1 MKIRTTMWVMGV
13 AGVLAAPVAWAQFV
27 PTKEN
32 PIAYAADTFEADDGN
47 HTATFTGSVE
57 FLQDT
62 SRLRADKVTVI
73 YGQNPTTGRWDA
85 LSTAEAVGNVYYV
98 VDDQVMTGNRAIYT
112 KSTDTLVLTGNVV
125 LKQGQN
131 VMEGS
136 RLVYDVGAKKSSMD
150 GVPTAGSK
158 SRVRGVFYPNQASN
172 PNSAP
177 QNSAPK
183 KPQ

>member
-1 MKIRTTMWVMGV
+1 MKIRTTVWVMGV
-13 AGVLAAPVAWAQFV
+13 AVLLAAPVAWAQFV

-32 PIAYAADTFEADDGN
+32 PIAYAADTFEADEGN

-62 SRLRADKVTVI
+62 SRLRADKVTVT
-73 YGQNPTTGRWDA
+73 YGQNQATGKWDA

-98 VDDQVMTGNRAIYT
+98 VDDQVMTGSRAVYT
-112 KSTDTLVLTGNVV
+112 KSNDTMVLTGNVV

-136 RLVYDVGAKKSSMD
+136 RLVYNVGAKKSSMD
-150 GVPTAGSK
+150 GVPTSGSK
-158 SRVRGVFYPNQASN
+158 SRVRGVFYPDQASTE
-172 PNSAP
+172 
-177 QNSAPK
+177 K

>member
-1 MKIRTTMWVMGV
+1 MHNRMTKAALGAAFALTGL
-13 AGVLAAPVAWAQFV
+13 VLSAAPVALAQFV
-27 PTKEN
+27 PTKDK
-32 PIAYAADTFEADDGN
+32 PIAYAADTFNADDAN

-62 SRLRADKVTVI
+62 SRLRSDKLTVI
-73 YGQNPTTGRWDA
+73 YGQNATTGKWDE

-98 VDDQVMTGNRAIYT
+98 VDDQVMTGARAVYT
-112 KSTDTLVLTGNVV
+112 RSTDTLVLTGNVV
-125 LKQGQN
+125 LRQGKN

-136 RLVYDVGAKKSSMD
+136 RLVYDLGAKKSTMD

-158 SRVRGVFYPNQASN
+158 GRVRGVFYPEQGGDA
-172 PNSAP
+172 
-177 QNSAPK
+177 QK